1 MRLDREISQ
10 LCPRPWQVSIHT
22 AYGHARAGGDGGNR
36 NGFGAAFLKQASA
49 RLKDLLLRD
58 PAARVP
64 GVRKVGRCL
73 AYRLGWA
80 SPPAGQGDSGANYAY
95 RRSR

>member
-1 MRLDREISQ
+1 MRLDRSANCI
-10 LCPRPWQVSIHT
+10 PRPWQVSIHT

-49 RLKDLLLRD
+49 RLKDPLLSD

-73 AYRLGWA
+73 AYRLRVGVA
-80 SPPAGQGDSGANYAY
+80 AGRPG
-95 RRSR
+95 R